1 MSVLSI
7 IVLVLVL
14 VAVIAYFKQ
23 LSPEQRRKQAS
34 LVRDVSTMTVLAAGT
49 FAVEAGRASVK
60 AGQLAAKT
68 VEAEHAE
75 AINSARES
83 VDKVIAN
90 NGGTV
95 RRAGITLGSKAADA
109 VYLTDA
115 NIAMAK
121 ALKDLDARLDANKTE
136 TVKES

>member
-1 MSVLSI
+1 MSILSI
-7 IVLVLVL
+7 IIIVLVL

-23 LSPEQRRKQAS
+23 LSPDQRRKQAA
-34 LVRDVSTMTVLAAGT
+34 LVRDVSTMAVVATGT

-68 VEAEHAE
+68 VESEHAE

-115 NIAMAK
+115 NIAMTK
-121 ALKDLDARLDANKTE
+121 ALKDLEAKGF
-136 TVKES
+136 

>member
-1 MSVLSI
+1 MSILSI
-7 IVLVLVL
+7 FIIVLVL

-23 LSPEQRRKQAS
+23 LSPDQRKKQAA
-34 LVRDVSTMTVLAAGT
+34 LVRDVSTMAVVATGT

-75 AINSARES
+75 AINAARES

-95 RRAGITLGSKAADA
+95 RRAGISLGSKAADA

-115 NIAMAK
+115 NIAMTK
-121 ALKDLDARLDANKTE
+121 ALKDLEAKGF
-136 TVKES
+136 

>member
-1 MSVLSI
+1 MSILSI
-7 IVLVLVL
+7 IIVVLVL

-23 LSPEQRRKQAS
+23 LSPDQIRKQAA
-34 LVRDVSTMTVLAAGT
+34 LVRDVSTMAVVATGT

-115 NIAMAK
+115 NIAMTK
-121 ALKDLDARLDANKTE
+121 ALKDLEAKGF
-136 TVKES
+136 

>member
-1 MSVLSI
+1 MSILSI
-7 IVLVLVL
+7 IITVLVL

-23 LSPEQRRKQAS
+23 LSPDQRRKQAA
-34 LVRDVSTMTVLAAGT
+34 LVRDVSTMAVVATGT

-75 AINSARES
+75 AINAARES

-115 NIAMAK
+115 NIAMTK
-121 ALKDLDARLDANKTE
+121 ALKDLEAKGF
-136 TVKES
+136 

>member
-1 MSVLSI
+1 MSILSI
-7 IVLVLVL
+7 IIIVLVL

-23 LSPEQRRKQAS
+23 LSPEQRRKQAT
-34 LVRDVSTMTVLAAGT
+34 LVRDVSTMAVVATGT

-75 AINSARES
+75 AIESARQS

-95 RRAGITLGSKAADA
+95 RRAGISLGSKAADA

-115 NIAMAK
+115 NIAMSK
-121 ALKDLDARLDANKTE
+121 ALKDLEAKGF
-136 TVKES
+136 

>member
-1 MSVLSI
+1 MSILSIII
-7 IVLVLVL
+7 IVLVLG
-14 VAVIAYFKQ
+14 AIIAYFKQ
-23 LSPEQRRKQAS
+23 LSPEQRKKQAA
-34 LVRDVSTMTVLAAGT
+34 LVRDVSTMAVVATGT

-115 NIAMAK
+115 NIAMTK
-121 ALKDLDARLDANKTE
+121 ALKDLEAKGF
-136 TVKES
+136 

>member
-1 MSVLSI
+1 MSILSI
-7 IVLVLVL
+7 IIIVLVL

-23 LSPEQRRKQAS
+23 LSPDQRRKQAA
-34 LVRDVSTMTVLAAGT
+34 LIRDVSTMAVVATGT
-49 FAVEAGRASVK
+49 FAVEAGRASAK

-95 RRAGITLGSKAADA
+95 RRAGITLGSKAAD
-109 VYLTDA
+109 VVCLTDA
-115 NIAMAK
+115 NIAMTK
-121 ALKDLDARLDANKTE
+121 ALKDLEAKGF
-136 TVKES
+136 

>member
-1 MSVLSI
+1 MSILSI
-7 IVLVLVL
+7 IVIVLVL

-23 LSPEQRRKQAS
+23 LSPDQREKQAA
-34 LVRDVSTMTVLAAGT
+34 LVRDVSTMAVVATGT

-83 VDKVIAN
+83 VNKVIAN

-115 NIAMAK
+115 NIAMTK
-121 ALKDLDARLDANKTE
+121 ALKDLEAKGF
-136 TVKES
+136 

>member
-1 MSVLSI
+1 MSILSI
-7 IVLVLVL
+7 IIIVLVL

-23 LSPEQRRKQAS
+23 LSPDQRRKQAA
-34 LVRDVSTMTVLAAGT
+34 LVRDVSTMAVVATGT

-115 NIAMAK
+115 NIAMTK
-121 ALKDLDARLDANKTE
+121 AFKDLEAKGF
-136 TVKES
+136 

>member
-1 MSVLSI
+1 MSILSIII
-7 IVLVLVL
+7 IVLVLI
-14 VAVIAYFKQ
+14 AVIAYFKQ
-23 LSPEQRRKQAS
+23 LSPDQRKKQAA
-34 LVRDVSTMTVLAAGT
+34 LVRDVSTMAVVATGT

-68 VEAEHAE
+68 VEAEHTE
-75 AINSARES
+75 AINAARES

-115 NIAMAK
+115 NIAMTK
-121 ALKDLDARLDANKTE
+121 ALKDLEAKGF
-136 TVKES
+136 

>member
-68 VEAEHAE
+68 VEAEHTE

-121 ALKDLDARLDANKTE
+121 ALKDLDARLDANKE
-136 TVKES
+136 A

>member
-1 MSVLSI
+1 MSILSI
-7 IVLVLVL
+7 IIIVLVL

-23 LSPEQRRKQAS
+23 FSPDQRRKQAA
-34 LVRDVSTMTVLAAGT
+34 LVRDVSTMAVVATGT

-115 NIAMAK
+115 NIAMTK
-121 ALKDLDARLDANKTE
+121 ALKDLEAKGF
-136 TVKES
+136 

>member
-1 MSVLSI
+1 MSILSI
-7 IVLVLVL
+7 IIIVLVL

-23 LSPEQRRKQAS
+23 LSPDQRRKQAA
-34 LVRDVSTMTVLAAGT
+34 LVRDVSTMAVVATGT
-49 FAVEAGRASVK
+49 FAVE

-68 VEAEHAE
+68 VEAEHAA
-75 AINSARES
+75 AIDSARES

-95 RRAGITLGSKAADA
+95 RRAGISLGSKAADA

-115 NIAMAK
+115 NIAMSK
-121 ALKDLDARLDANKTE
+121 ALKDLEAKGF
-136 TVKES
+136 

>member
-1 MSVLSI
+1 MSILSI
-7 IVLVLVL
+7 IIIVLVL

-23 LSPEQRRKQAS
+23 LSPDQRRKQAA
-34 LVRDVSTMTVLAAGT
+34 LVRDVSTMAVVATGT

-95 RRAGITLGSKAADA
+95 RRAGTTLGSKAADA

-115 NIAMAK
+115 NIAMTK
-121 ALKDLDARLDANKTE
+121 ALKDLEAKGF
-136 TVKES
+136 

>member
-1 MSVLSI
+1 MSILSI
-7 IVLVLVL
+7 IIIVLVL

-23 LSPEQRRKQAS
+23 LSPDQRKKQAV
-34 LVRDVSTMTVLAAGT
+34 LVRDVSTMAVVATGT

-115 NIAMAK
+115 NIAMTK
-121 ALKDLDARLDANKTE
+121 ALKDLEAKGF
-136 TVKES
+136 

>member
-1 MSVLSI
+1 MSILSI
-7 IVLVLVL
+7 IIIVLVL

-23 LSPEQRRKQAS
+23 LSPDQRRKQAA
-34 LVRDVSTMTVLAAGT
+34 LVRDVSTMAVVATGT

-68 VEAEHAE
+68 VEAEHVE

-115 NIAMAK
+115 NIAMTK
-121 ALKDLDARLDANKTE
+121 ALKDLEAKGF
-136 TVKES
+136 

>member
-1 MSVLSI
+1 MSILSFI
-7 IVLVLVL
+7 IIVLVL

-23 LSPEQRRKQAS
+23 LSPEQRRKQAT
-34 LVRDVSTMTVLAAGT
+34 LVRDVSTMAVVATGT

-75 AINSARES
+75 AIESARQS

-115 NIAMAK
+115 NIAMSK
-121 ALKDLDARLDANKTE
+121 ALKDLEAKGF
-136 TVKES
+136 

>member
-1 MSVLSI
+1 MSILSI
-7 IVLVLVL
+7 IIIVLVL

-23 LSPEQRRKQAS
+23 LSPDQRRKQVA
-34 LVRDVSTMTVLAAGT
+34 LVRDVSTMAVVATGT

-75 AINSARES
+75 AINAARES

-115 NIAMAK
+115 NIAMTK
-121 ALKDLDARLDANKTE
+121 ALKDLEAKGF
-136 TVKES
+136 

>member
-1 MSVLSI
+1 MSILSFI
-7 IVLVLVL
+7 IIVLVL

-23 LSPEQRRKQAS
+23 LSPDQRRKQAT
-34 LVRDVSTMTVLAAGT
+34 LVRDVSTMAVVATGT

-75 AINSARES
+75 AINSARGA
-83 VDKVIAN
+83 VDDVIKN

-115 NIAMAK
+115 NIAMSK
-121 ALKDLDARLDANKTE
+121 ALKDLEERTAKAL
-136 TVKES
+136 

>member
-1 MSVLSI
+1 MSILSFI
-7 IVLVLVL
+7 IIVLVL

-23 LSPEQRRKQAS
+23 LSPDQRKKQAA
-34 LVRDVSTMTVLAAGT
+34 LVRDVSTMAVVATGT

-75 AINSARES
+75 AINAARES

-95 RRAGITLGSKAADA
+95 RRAGISLGSKAADA

-115 NIAMAK
+115 NIAMTK
-121 ALKDLDARLDANKTE
+121 ALKDLEAKGF
-136 TVKES
+136 

>member
-1 MSVLSI
+1 MSILSI
-7 IVLVLVL
+7 IIIVLVL

-23 LSPEQRRKQAS
+23 LSPDQRRKQAA
-34 LVRDVSTMTVLAAGT
+34 LVRDVSTMAVVATGT

-95 RRAGITLGSKAADA
+95 RRAGITLGREAADA

-115 NIAMAK
+115 NIAMTK
-121 ALKDLDARLDANKTE
+121 ALKDLEAKGF
-136 TVKES
+136 

>member
-1 MSVLSI
+1 MSILSI
-7 IVLVLVL
+7 IIIVLVL

-23 LSPEQRRKQAS
+23 LSPDQKRKQAA
-34 LVRDVSTMTVLAAGT
+34 LVRDVSTMAVVATGT
-49 FAVEAGRASVK
+49 FAVEAGRAAVK

-115 NIAMAK
+115 NIAMTK
-121 ALKDLDARLDANKTE
+121 ALKDLEAKGF
-136 TVKES
+136 

>member
-1 MSVLSI
+1 MSILSIII
-7 IVLVLVL
+7 IVLVLV
-14 VAVIAYFKQ
+14 AVTAYFKQ
-23 LSPEQRRKQAS
+23 LSPDQRRKQAA
-34 LVRDVSTMTVLAAGT
+34 LVRDVSTMAVVATGT

-75 AINSARES
+75 AVNAARES

-115 NIAMAK
+115 NIAMTK
-121 ALKDLDARLDANKTE
+121 ALKDLEAKGF
-136 TVKES
+136 

>member
-1 MSVLSI
+1 MSILSI
-7 IVLVLVL
+7 IIIVLVL

-23 LSPEQRRKQAS
+23 LSPDQRKKQAA
-34 LVRDVSTMTVLAAGT
+34 LVRDVSTMAVVATGT

-75 AINSARES
+75 AIDAARKS
-83 VDKVIAN
+83 VDSVIQA

-115 NIAMAK
+115 NIAMTK
-121 ALKDLDARLDANKTE
+121 ALKDLEAKGF
-136 TVKES
+136 

>member
-1 MSVLSI
+1 MSILSI
-7 IVLVLVL
+7 IIIVLVL

-23 LSPEQRRKQAS
+23 HSPDQRKKQAA
-34 LVRDVSTMTVLAAGT
+34 LVRDVSTMAVVATGT
-49 FAVEAGRASVK
+49 FAVEAGRESVK

-75 AINSARES
+75 AINAARES

-115 NIAMAK
+115 NIAMTK
-121 ALKDLDARLDANKTE
+121 ALKDLEAKGF
-136 TVKES
+136 

>member
-1 MSVLSI
+1 MSILSI
-7 IVLVLVL
+7 IIIVLVL

-23 LSPEQRRKQAS
+23 LSPDQRRKQAG
-34 LVRDVSTMTVLAAGT
+34 VIRDVSTMAVVATGT

-115 NIAMAK
+115 NIAMTK
-121 ALKDLDARLDANKTE
+121 ALKDLEAKGF
-136 TVKES
+136 

>member
-1 MSVLSI
+1 MSILSI
-7 IVLVLVL
+7 IIIVLVL

-23 LSPEQRRKQAS
+23 LSPDQRKKQAA
-34 LVRDVSTMTVLAAGT
+34 LIRDVSTMAVVATGT

-75 AINSARES
+75 AIESARQS

-115 NIAMAK
+115 NIAMTK
-121 ALKDLDARLDANKTE
+121 ALKDLEAKGF
-136 TVKES
+136 

>member
-1 MSVLSI
+1 MSILSI
-7 IVLVLVL
+7 IIIVLVL

-23 LSPEQRRKQAS
+23 LSPDQRNKQAA
-34 LVRDVSTMTVLAAGT
+34 LIRDVSTMAVVATGT

-75 AINSARES
+75 AINAARES

-115 NIAMAK
+115 NIAMTK
-121 ALKDLDARLDANKTE
+121 ALKDLEAKGF
-136 TVKES
+136 

>member
-1 MSVLSI
+1 MSILSI
-7 IVLVLVL
+7 IITVLVL

-23 LSPEQRRKQAS
+23 LSPDQRRKQAA
-34 LVRDVSTMTVLAAGT
+34 LVRDVSTMAVVATGT

-115 NIAMAK
+115 NIAMTK
-121 ALKDLDARLDANKTE
+121 ALKDLEAKGF
-136 TVKES
+136 

>member
-1 MSVLSI
+1 MSILSI
-7 IVLVLVL
+7 IIIVLVL

-23 LSPEQRRKQAS
+23 LSPDQRKKQAA
-34 LVRDVSTMTVLAAGT
+34 LVRDVSTMAVVATGT

-75 AINSARES
+75 AINAARES
-83 VDKVIAN
+83 VEKVIAN

-115 NIAMAK
+115 NIAMTK
-121 ALKDLDARLDANKTE
+121 ALKDLEAKGF
-136 TVKES
+136 

>member
-1 MSVLSI
+1 MSILSI
-7 IVLVLVL
+7 IIIVLVL

-23 LSPEQRRKQAS
+23 LSPDQRNKQAA
-34 LVRDVSTMTVLAAGT
+34 LIRDVSTMAVVATGT

-75 AINSARES
+75 AIESARQS

-115 NIAMAK
+115 NIAMTK
-121 ALKDLDARLDANKTE
+121 ALKDLEAKGF
-136 TVKES
+136 

>member
-1 MSVLSI
+1 MSILSI
-7 IVLVLVL
+7 IIIVLVL

-23 LSPEQRRKQAS
+23 LSPDQRRKQAA
-34 LVRDVSTMTVLAAGT
+34 LVRDVSTMAVVATGT

-68 VEAEHAE
+68 VEAEHAG
-75 AINSARES
+75 AINAARES

-115 NIAMAK
+115 NIAMTK
-121 ALKDLDARLDANKTE
+121 ALKDLEAKGF
-136 TVKES
+136 

>member
-23 LSPEQRRKQAS
+23 WSPDQRKKQAA
-34 LVRDVSTMTVLAAGT
+34 LVRDVSTMAIVATGT

-75 AINSARES
+75 AINAARES
-83 VDKVIAN
+83 VDKVIVN

-121 ALKDLDARLDANKTE
+121 ALKDLDARLDANKE
-136 TVKES
+136 A

>member
-1 MSVLSI
+1 MSILSI
-7 IVLVLVL
+7 IIIVLVL
-14 VAVIAYFKQ
+14 VAVIAYFNQ
-23 LSPEQRRKQAS
+23 LSPDQRRKQAA
-34 LVRDVSTMTVLAAGT
+34 LVRDVSTMAVVATGT

-115 NIAMAK
+115 NIAMTK
-121 ALKDLDARLDANKTE
+121 ALKDLEAKGF
-136 TVKES
+136 

>member
-1 MSVLSI
+1 MSILSI
-7 IVLVLVL
+7 IIIVLVL

-23 LSPEQRRKQAS
+23 LSPEQRKKQAG
-34 LVRDVSTMTVLAAGT
+34 VIRDVSTMAVVATGT

-115 NIAMAK
+115 NIAMSK
-121 ALKDLDARLDANKTE
+121 ALKDLEAKGF
-136 TVKES
+136 